1 MPGGGT
7 DRFGKKETFRD
18 KVSDSE
24 NHFHTSM
31 MTCVAVFPESDEM
44 EYCGEGR
51 TSWLC
56 DFDWKTSKLLLFI

>member
-1 MPGGGT
+1 MPGGGM
-7 DRFGKKETFRD
+7 DCFGKKETFRD

-44 EYCGEGR
+44 EYCGEG
-51 TSWLC
+51 
-56 DFDWKTSKLLLFI
+56 KPLLQ